1 MTKRAV
7 KILGYV
13 TGLVHRVKKLRQYP
27 AMQYLCM
34 QLLHRD
40 GISILAWPFV
50 SRVTMR
56 KQDRVLIL
64 LGLLLSLP
72 CSLAAAE
79 DPQPQQAPAVRI
91 YLTNRADE
99 DWGFLRD
106 ASKRDFWDSLKYIPL
121 GGENRYLTLSGEMR
135 FRPEVFRIQG
145 NEGAPSISDSYL
157 LQRYLFGAD
166 WHLGRSFRVFTEIQS
181 GILTGVVQSP
191 RPTDENSL
199 DLHQAFFEWRQP
211 GNNRRAFGIK
221 VGRQEVEIGSS
232 RLISASPG
240 MNVKRSFDGVVVDYR
255 RDAWR
260 FSAVGARLV
269 SIEKDMFD
277 DRPDHEQTCYGVA
290 ASHEGFLVKQGRV
303 AFYYLYLDRAES
315 WYAQGIGR
323 DRRHTA
329 GLKWAGSK
337 NQVDLNYDAIVQWG
351 SFDNASVR
359 AWAFSSETGYRFTDT
374 RWKPR
379 ISVRADIASGDRDPK
394 DPDLQ
399 SFNPLFPGNSYAGV
413 VGMLGPTNL
422 TDLTP
427 AVSFMVRKS
436 LMLTFELPSYWRTS
450 LGDGLYSPDQRVLLS
465 AGAGQGKYVG
475 TNPGISAAW
484 QITNHLQFQG
494 AVTRM
499 IPGRFL
505 EDTFVANGL
514 SFYSATALY
523 RF

>member
-1 MTKRAV
+1 MPKRAV
-7 KILGYV
+7 EFPGCV
-13 TGLVHRVKKLRQYP
+13 TRLANRVKKLRQYP
-27 AMQYLCM
+27 AMQHLGM

-40 GISILAWPFV
+40 GISILVLPLFN
-50 SRVTMR
+50 RVTMR
-56 KQDRVLIL
+56 KQDLLLLL

-79 DPQPQQAPAVRI
+79 DPQSQQAPAVRI
-91 YLTNRADE
+91 YLPNRADE
-99 DWGFLRD
+99 DWSFLRD
-106 ASKRDFWDSLKYIPL
+106 GSKRDFWDSLKYIPL
-121 GGENRYLTLSGEMR
+121 GGENRYLTLSGEIR
-135 FRPEVFRIQG
+135 FRPEGFRIRST
-145 NEGAPSISDSYL
+145 EGAPSTSDSYL

-166 WHLGRSFRVFTEIQS
+166 WHLGRRFRVFTELQS
-181 GILTGVVQSP
+181 GILTGEVRSP

-199 DLHQAFFEWRQP
+199 DLHQAFFEWRQSSDKK
-211 GNNRRAFGIK
+211 GVFGIK
-221 VGRQEVEIGSS
+221 VGRQEVEIGST

-240 MNVKRSFDGVVVDYR
+240 LNVKRSFDGVVVDYR

-277 DRPDHEQTCYGVA
+277 DRPDHEQTFYGVA
-290 ASHEGFLVKQGRV
+290 ASHEGFLIKQGRV
-303 AFYYLYLDRAES
+303 ALYYLYLDRAQS

-329 GLKWAGSK
+329 GWKWAGSK
-337 NQVDLNYDAIVQWG
+337 NRVDLNYDAILQWG

-359 AWAFSSETGYRFTDT
+359 AWAFSSETGYRFTNT

-379 ISVRADIASGDRDPK
+379 ISVRADIASGDQDPK

-436 LMLTFELPSYWRTS
+436 LMLNFELPSYWRTS
-450 LGDGLYSPDQRVLLS
+450 LGDGLYSPDQRVLVPS
-465 AGAGQGKYVG
+465 GAGQGKYVG
-475 TNPGISAAW
+475 TNPGISAVW
-484 QITNHLQFQG
+484 EITNHLQFQG
-494 AVTRM
+494 AVTRLL
-499 IPGRFL
+499 PGRFL
-505 EDTFVANGL
+505 ENTFVANGNG
-514 SFYSATALY
+514 FYSATALY